1 MSLKTGEKVN
11 PPAAVK
17 IPLMALA
24 ADILGN
30 VFWGLSNMFTR
41 VALTTTSPAILLSH
55 RFLLSFFILL
65 LPMATG
71 RYELH
76 LRGKHLS
83 TALGVILCMP
93 VYYFLESH
101 YSFKVILNAL
111 GTGFK
116 IDSGSA
122 AVDRLVN
129 RGGISG
135 VFSTVAL
142 CMLVLGMAEMLQ
154 KFGVLSVVLKKTESF
169 IKSPRSLVITTIVT
183 CLLTTCIT
191 ASQYVSIIV
200 PGELMKDAYTKF
212 GVQKK
217 VLSRTLEDAGTIFA
231 FIIPWSTTG
240 IYVSG
245 VLDMAVTDYIPY
257 CFFALLCPVIA
268 VIYALTGFAIFK
280 EKAEAVEE

>member
-1 MSLKTGEKVN
+1 MILMTVGCVIGAWMVSGVVPTIIYYGLKFLSPKVFL
-11 PPAAVK
+11 PVGFIVTCLVSFFVGSSYSAIAT
-17 IPLMALA
+17 I
-24 ADILGN
+24 G
-30 VFWGLSNMFTR
+30 
-41 VALTTTSPAILLSH
+41 VALMGAI
-55 RFLLSFFILL
+55 FGIICAFIFQS
-65 LPMATG
+65 G
-71 RYELH
+71 
-76 LRGKHLS
+76 
-83 TALGVILCMP
+83 
-93 VYYFLESH
+93 H

-116 IDSGSA
+116 IDPGSA

-142 CMLVLGMAEMLQ
+142 CMLVLGMAELLQ
-154 KFGVLSVVLKKTESF
+154 KFSVLSVVLKKTEAF
-169 IKSPRSLVITTIVT
+169 IKSPRSLVITTIIT
-183 CLLTTCIT
+183 CLFTTCIT

-245 VLDMAVTDYIPY
+245 VLDMAVTEYIPY

-268 VIYALTGFAIFK
+268 VIFALTGFARFK
-280 EKAEAVEE
+280 EKTETAEAVEE